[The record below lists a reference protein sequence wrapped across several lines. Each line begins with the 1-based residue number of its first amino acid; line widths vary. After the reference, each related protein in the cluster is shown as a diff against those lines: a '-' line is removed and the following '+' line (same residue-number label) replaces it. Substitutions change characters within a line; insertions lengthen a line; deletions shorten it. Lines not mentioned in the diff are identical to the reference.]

1 MGRHPRHESAGPLS
15 GASRL
20 TPSTLPVGDSTDMG
34 KGYSQSNATLDRCVN
49 VLVRPTRISPRQ
61 SGAAGPCST
70 LRGCTAR
77 PGSSV
82 TYCSPAAPTGP
93 SP

>member
-1 MGRHPRHESAGPLS
+1 MEGVACHQVGSPELP
-15 GASRL
+15 
-20 TPSTLPVGDSTDMG
+20 TPSTLPVGDSTDFG
-34 KGYSQSNATLDRCVN
+34 KDYSQPNATLDLCVN

-61 SGAAGPCST
+61 SGAAGPRST
-70 LRGCTAR
+70 LRGCAAR